1 MNKRIKKSKILRRR
15 AFILGASKSLI
26 TGIVISKLYYLQ
38 ILQKSKYGKLSE
50 SNKTKIK
57 ILYPERGT
65 ILDLYNKP
73 IASNQIDYQLNILK
87 EKKKYISQTVQKL
100 SSIIQFSKFDL
111 DQVKLNLRDENLSD
125 FITIKKNLTMDELE
139 LFELMSN
146 QFPYLLITKEKV
158 RHYNHDENF
167 SHVLGYVGYKKA
179 NKNKK
184 LANLKIGIS
193 GVEKNLDTLL
203 VGTDGWVKLE
213 ANSKGIIKKEI
224 VRKNPIPGKNIKTN
238 LILDIQSRVMKE
250 LININGAAVIID
262 CQTGGINCLASS
274 PSFNNNEF
282 SNGVSNQKWNLLL
295 NHEYNP
301 LLNRSIAG
309 LYSPGSTYKLI
320 TALFAIEKMKININK
335 EINCVGSLKFGNRK
349 FHCWKKEGHG
359 NVNLLGAI
367 QKSCDCYFYE
377 LAKSINIDELS
388 SFSKQFS
395 FGNKSGIDI
404 PNELSGIM
412 PNKSWK
418 KLNRNERWQKGET
431 LNTVIGQGYV
441 LSTPLQIALMTAR
454 IASGRKIL
462 PSILKV
468 KNREF
473 KKMDISDK
481 GLNFIRS
488 SMYSVV
494 NDFDGTAFKSR
505 LSSNYKMAGKTGTS
519 QVRKI
524 SLEERESG
532 VLKNE
537 EIDYKLR
544 DHSVFTGFAPYD
556 NPRFAITIIAEHM
569 GSGSKVA
576 APIAKRVL
584 EFSLKNFLSY
594 V

>member
-1 MNKRIKKSKILRRR
+1 MNKAVKKSKVLRRR
-15 AFILGASKSLI
+15 AFVLGISKALI

-65 ILDLYNKP
+65 ILDLYNHP
-73 IASNQIDYQLNILK
+73 IATNKIDYQLNILK
-87 EKKKYISQTVQKL
+87 EKKFINHTIKKL
-100 SSIIQFSKFDL
+100 DSIIKFSKFDL
-111 DQVKLNLRDENLSD
+111 DQIKLNLRDENLSD

-146 QFPYLLITKEKV
+146 QFPYLMITKEKV
-158 RHYNHDENF
+158 RHYNHNKNF
-167 SHVLGYVGYKKA
+167 SHVLGYVGYKKF

-184 LANLKIGIS
+184 LSNHKFGIS
-193 GVEKNLDTLL
+193 GVEKKLDAQL
-203 VGTDGWVKLE
+203 VGSDGWVRLE

-238 LILDIQSRVMKE
+238 LILDIQSKAMEE
-250 LININGAAVIID
+250 LKNINGAVVVID
-262 CQTGGINCLASS
+262 CKTGGINCLASS

-282 SNGVSNQKWNLLL
+282 SNGVSNQKWNQLL
-295 NHEYNP
+295 NDKFNP

-320 TALFAIEKMKININK
+320 TALFAIEKMNIDINK
-335 EINCVGSLKFGNRK
+335 EFNCKGYLQFGNRK

-359 NVNLLGAI
+359 QVNLSTAI
-367 QKSCDCYFYE
+367 KKSCDCYFYN
-377 LAKSINIDELS
+377 LAKKIDIDELS
-388 SFSKQFS
+388 KFSEKFS

-404 PNELSGIM
+404 PNEFSGIM
-412 PNKSWK
+412 PNKNWK
-418 KLNRNERWQKGET
+418 KSNRGERWQKGET
-431 LNTVIGQGYV
+431 LITVIGQGYL
-441 LSTPLQIALMTAR
+441 LSTPLQISVMTAR
-454 IASGRKIL
+454 IATGRQII
-462 PSILKV
+462 PSIIKD
-468 KNREF
+468 KNVDF
-473 KKMDISDK
+473 KKLDLSEKNLDFVRK
-481 GLNFIRS
+481 
-488 SMYSVV
+488 SMLDVV

-505 LSSNYKMAGKTGTS
+505 LSSKHRMAGKTGTS

-524 SLEERESG
+524 TLEERESG

-537 EIDYKLR
+537 EIDYRLR
-544 DHSVFTGFAPYD
+544 DHSIFTAFAPFN
-556 NPRFAITIIAEHM
+556 NPQFAISVVAEHM

-576 APIAKRVL
+576 APIAKRII
-584 EFSLKNFLSY
+584 EFSLKNYSDY